1 MCLPSHLREQVQQNG
16 VLELELK
23 DVEQLDKP
31 KGGLTTMRAEY
42 NHGYAVSSAYWDP
55 RGRSIMSTCY
65 DDVLRSTYCR
75 MITRALPVLTRG
87 VL

>member
-1 MCLPSHLREQVQQNG
+1 MCLSSHSREQAPQSG
-16 VLELELK
+16 VLELELE

-31 KGGLTTMRAEY
+31 KRGIATMRAEY
-42 NHGYAVSSAYWDP
+42 GHGYAVSSAYWDP

-75 MITRALPVLTRG
+75 MITRVLPVLTRG